1 MRTMVGLNTPSSGR
15 ALIAGRPYR
24 ELREPLRMVGAV
36 LDGNGFHPARTAR
49 SHLGYLAAA
58 NRLPEKR
65 VHEVLGLT
73 GLDGVAGRRVGRFS
87 LGMKQRLAIAA
98 ALLGD
103 PQILILDEPNNGLDP
118 EGIIWLRGLLTD
130 LAAEG
135 RTVLVSSH
143 LITEV
148 ALSAGHLARDRPR
161 SPARRRSHRGPGP
174 PGRHHPRG
182 DLPAADPRHGRV
194 RQRTA
199 DGRSPM
205 RRTALL
211 RSELLKL
218 RSIPSTYVV
227 IVAAVGVGLGVGVL
241 EMTSTS
247 HHWLQLDPQ
256 DRARFDP
263 VADSFSGFQFAE
275 LAFGALGVLA
285 ITTEYATGTMA
296 ATLVASPQRTQ
307 VYAAKLAAL
316 ILVVAPICVAST
328 FAAFILGQRAIADRH
343 LDVAL
348 SDPHVLR
355 AVIGA
360 ALYMVVVTL
369 VGFGLGAVIRHT
381 AGALTVMFALV
392 FLAWPVAR
400 AVESFSY
407 LPDRW
412 LLVNAADAL
421 VSIHPPTGP
430 NALRTPSLAMACLE
444 LGTYVVVLLAAGAWR
459 ANRDL

>member
-1 MRTMVGLNTPSSGR
+1 MST
-15 ALIAGRPYR
+15 
-24 ELREPLRMVGAV
+24 
-36 LDGNGFHPARTAR
+36 
-49 SHLGYLAAA
+49 
-58 NRLPEKR
+58 
-65 VHEVLGLT
+65 
-73 GLDGVAGRRVGRFS
+73 
-87 LGMKQRLAIAA
+87 
-98 ALLGD
+98 
-103 PQILILDEPNNGLDP
+103 
-118 EGIIWLRGLLTD
+118 
-130 LAAEG
+130 
-135 RTVLVSSH
+135 
-143 LITEV
+143 
-148 ALSAGHLARDRPR
+148 
-161 SPARRRSHRGPGP
+161 
-174 PGRHHPRG
+174 
-182 DLPAADPRHGRV
+182 
-194 RQRTA
+194 
-199 DGRSPM
+199 
-205 RRTALL
+205 TALL

-227 IVAAVGVGLGVGVL
+227 IVSAVCVGLCVGAL
-241 EMTSTS
+241 EMSSTS

-256 DRARFDP
+256 DRAAFDP

-285 ITTEYATGTMA
+285 VTTEYATGTMQ
-296 ATLVASPQRTQ
+296 ATLVASPKRTQ

-316 ILVVAPICVAST
+316 ILVVAPICVASA
-328 FAAFILGQRAIADRH
+328 FAAFILGQHAVEDRH

-355 AVIGA
+355 AVLGA
-360 ALYMVVVTL
+360 ALYLVVVAL

-444 LGTYVVVLLAAGAWR
+444 LGTYVVVLIAAGAWR
-459 ANRDL
+459 ANQDL

>member
-1 MRTMVGLNTPSSGR
+1 MST
-15 ALIAGRPYR
+15 
-24 ELREPLRMVGAV
+24 
-36 LDGNGFHPARTAR
+36 
-49 SHLGYLAAA
+49 
-58 NRLPEKR
+58 
-65 VHEVLGLT
+65 
-73 GLDGVAGRRVGRFS
+73 
-87 LGMKQRLAIAA
+87 
-98 ALLGD
+98 
-103 PQILILDEPNNGLDP
+103 
-118 EGIIWLRGLLTD
+118 
-130 LAAEG
+130 
-135 RTVLVSSH
+135 
-143 LITEV
+143 
-148 ALSAGHLARDRPR
+148 
-161 SPARRRSHRGPGP
+161 
-174 PGRHHPRG
+174 
-182 DLPAADPRHGRV
+182 
-194 RQRTA
+194 
-199 DGRSPM
+199 
-205 RRTALL
+205 TALL

-227 IVAAVGVGLGVGVL
+227 IVAAVCVGLSVGAL

-256 DRARFDP
+256 DRAAFDP

-285 ITTEYATGTMA
+285 VTTEYATGTMQ
-296 ATLVASPQRTQ
+296 ATLVASPKRTQ
-307 VYAAKLAAL
+307 VYAAKLVAL

-328 FAAFILGQRAIADRH
+328 FAAFVLGQRAVADRH

-355 AVIGA
+355 AVLGA

-444 LGTYVVVLLAAGAWR
+444 LGTYVVVLIAAGAWR
-459 ANRDL
+459 ANQDL